1 MKNVVK
7 YMVCLKI
14 KYVKYI
20 GNVGLINNVLNFKQ
34 LPSKI
39 DGLCDRV
46 FLSCSLQ
53 AFKLQI
59 TDN

>member
-46 FLSCSLQ
+46 SFL
-53 AFKLQI
+53 
-59 TDN
+59 